1 MRLKNVLFL
10 VVMACA
16 ELGVQPMQIIQAA
29 TLWPG
34 SVRARRPPPTASPMG
49 SVTPA
54 RGPRS

>member
-16 ELGVQPMQIIQAA
+16 EFGVPPMQIIQAA

-34 SVRARRPPPTASPMG
+34 R
-49 SVTPA
+49 
-54 RGPRS
+54 